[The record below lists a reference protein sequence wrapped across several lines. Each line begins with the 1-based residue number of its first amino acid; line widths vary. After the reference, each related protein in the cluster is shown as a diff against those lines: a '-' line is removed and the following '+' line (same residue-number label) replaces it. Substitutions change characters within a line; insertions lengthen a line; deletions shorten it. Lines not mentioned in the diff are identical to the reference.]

1 MKEQALMLQDSIVIR
16 FNPMQLHT
24 LEAFFQTNGRFT
36 GTEKDVYFVRYL
48 GSDSPGTCRSQF
60 LKEEEKKLAAN
71 VPEKAGYYRTMHF
84 PKAVPP
90 QNLTFYAN
98 ACTAYQQSMQS
109 MKAPG
114 SPDSKLKLYFSFG
127 NPDYD
132 RHLALSF
139 SNIVKLYQKDPKITD
154 SMCKNFAVKC
164 LYWIDQY
171 YPLLFKHGSR
181 LAQSPKFVFHGSAK
195 RQEYLFMYLMAS
207 SGCDVLYLNGEAD
220 PAVEPELL
228 ALSQRRCGAYLS
240 PLLLPEFKP
249 EPKEHTTKQVLSQTP
264 NQVPGQAPSQA
275 PNQVPSYAPN
285 QISSHAPSQVP
296 NQAPNQ
302 VPSQDKPESEQ
313 NPKSAPDSSQRMRPV
328 NISNH
333 PKHPKKS
340 KQPDPAP
347 RAPRTINSPAPS
359 ISGKNPPSQ
368 FPANSAAGPASPA
381 SAARRELTYE
391 ELAGLAPSIV
401 MIGAFDPSGD
411 CIKTGSG
418 VFITDNGCILTNFHV
433 VSNACYYSIRME
445 DCEQTYETDE
455 LLKYHPSFDLAILR
469 IGKNSRPI
477 PLYQSSRQLVRGQKV
492 IAIGSPLGLFNSVSD
507 GIISGFRTIHEVPMI
522 QFTAPTSHGSSG
534 GALLNMCGELI
545 GLCTAGFDDGQNLN
559 LAVDYQTLIRFAH
572 GFIKL

>member
-1 MKEQALMLQDSIVIR
+1 MKEQALMLQDTIVIR

-48 GSDSPGTCRSQF
+48 GSDSPETCRSQF

-71 VPEKAGYYRTMHF
+71 VPEKAGYYRTMRF

-98 ACTAYQQSMQS
+98 VCAAYQQSMQS

-114 SPDSKLKLYFSFG
+114 SPDSKLKLHFSFG

-139 SNIVKLYQKDPKITD
+139 SNVVRLYQKDPKITD

-240 PLLLPEFKP
+240 PLLLPEFKL

-264 NQVPGQAPSQA
+264 NQVSSQA
-275 PNQVPSYAPN
+275 PNQVPSP
-285 QISSHAPSQVP
+285 
-296 NQAPNQ
+296 
-302 VPSQDKPESEQ
+302 DKAESEQ
-313 NPKSAPDSSQRMRPV
+313 NPKSATDSRQHMRPV

-340 KQPDPAP
+340 KQPNPAP
-347 RAPRTINSPAPS
+347 RDPRTVNAPS
-359 ISGKNPPSQ
+359 SSTGRNNPPSQ
-368 FPANSAAGPASPA
+368 FPANSAANPAAPS
-381 SAARRELTYE
+381 ARRELTYE
-391 ELAGLAPSIV
+391 ELASLAPSIV
-401 MIGAFDPSGD
+401 MIGAFDPNGD
-411 CIKTGSG
+411 CVKTGSG
-418 VFITDNGCILTNFHV
+418 VFITDSGCILTNFHV
-433 VSNACYYSIRME
+433 VSNACYYSIRLE
-445 DCEQTYETDE
+445 DCEQTYETDD

-469 IGKNSRPI
+469 IAKNSRPI
-477 PLYQSSRQLVRGQKV
+477 PLYQSNRQLVRGQRV

-507 GIISGFRTIHEVPMI
+507 GIISGFRTIQDVPMI

-534 GALLNMCGELI
+534 GALLNMYGELI

-559 LAVDYQTLIRFAH
+559 LAVDYQTLIRFTH
-572 GFIKL
+572 GFVKI